1 MAQQA
6 LDGLSTGS
14 AFSVGYTTA
23 FTNQFAKLNGFLVNL
38 QNLIGTSTSA
48 QSKEAYAQLA
58 GVVNSAAVHVQLGLA
73 AAQTARDNYNNASS
87 RATQQVFKAEEL
99 KYLDAVRIRL
109 DSIAYLTKERKNAD
123 GSAAPD
129 GPDGIKELAEQIM
142 QNFNGA
148 NNQFAWGSFSDF
160 ARPHVVAAGI
170 DSGAIQALA
179 SLSQLDS
186 KSAEEQIKEGSVNRG
201 KIDLQVDILTQQVN
215 LMSNKTY
222 GQESGSRSSQISM
235 FQFESLSVGHLA
247 DSNAHKSAFDI
258 LMSNNA
264 SQSELQND
272 LGALSDLND
281 IYTGP
286 NSLQLQAE
294 TTLTQIIDHHD
305 SATDAKNKI
314 DQLTTNYNTFLND
327 AQAKA
332 AQANALNLDR
342 FSQSTQTANRYL
354 QDFIAIKGA
363 NTTASAQNALTAITA
378 LVGQH
383 NAYVAQAQTAVL
395 DAQSASVAA
404 GTRGQMV
411 FMNAVATQ
419 ISRAADIR
427 IDANLSMLKIAT
439 NGSAI
444 RENYNDAKN
453 DYDAVSPPTN

>member
-1 MAQQA
+1 
-6 LDGLSTGS
+6 
-14 AFSVGYTTA
+14 
-23 FTNQFAKLNGFLVNL
+23 
-38 QNLIGTSTSA
+38 
-48 QSKEAYAQLA
+48 
-58 GVVNSAAVHVQLGLA
+58 
-73 AAQTARDNYNNASS
+73 
-87 RATQQVFKAEEL
+87 
-99 KYLDAVRIRL
+99 
-109 DSIAYLTKERKNAD
+109 
-123 GSAAPD
+123 
-129 GPDGIKELAEQIM
+129 
-142 QNFNGA
+142 
-148 NNQFAWGSFSDF
+148 
-160 ARPHVVAAGI
+160 
-170 DSGAIQALA
+170 
-179 SLSQLDS
+179 
-186 KSAEEQIKEGSVNRG
+186 
-201 KIDLQVDILTQQVN
+201 
-215 LMSNKTY
+215 
-222 GQESGSRSSQISM
+222 M
-235 FQFESLSVGHLA
+235 FQFESLSDGHLA
-247 DSNAHKSAFDI
+247 DSNAYKSAFDI

-272 LGALSDLND
+272 LGALRDLND
-281 IYTGP
+281 IYTGQ

-294 TTLTQIIDHHD
+294 NTLTQIIDHHD
-305 SATDAKNKI
+305 SATDAKNEI

-453 DYDAVSPPTN
+453 DYDAVSPPSN

>member
-1 MAQQA
+1 
-6 LDGLSTGS
+6 
-14 AFSVGYTTA
+14 
-23 FTNQFAKLNGFLVNL
+23 
-38 QNLIGTSTSA
+38 
-48 QSKEAYAQLA
+48 
-58 GVVNSAAVHVQLGLA
+58 
-73 AAQTARDNYNNASS
+73 
-87 RATQQVFKAEEL
+87 
-99 KYLDAVRIRL
+99 
-109 DSIAYLTKERKNAD
+109 
-123 GSAAPD
+123 
-129 GPDGIKELAEQIM
+129 
-142 QNFNGA
+142 
-148 NNQFAWGSFSDF
+148 
-160 ARPHVVAAGI
+160 
-170 DSGAIQALA
+170 
-179 SLSQLDS
+179 
-186 KSAEEQIKEGSVNRG
+186 
-201 KIDLQVDILTQQVN
+201 
-215 LMSNKTY
+215 
-222 GQESGSRSSQISM
+222 
-235 FQFESLSVGHLA
+235 
-247 DSNAHKSAFDI
+247 
-258 LMSNNA
+258 MSNNA

-281 IYTGP
+281 IYTGQ
-286 NSLQLQAE
+286 NSLQSQAQN
-294 TTLTQIIDHHD
+294 TLTQIIGHHD
-305 SATDAKNKI
+305 TATDAKNKI

>member
-1 MAQQA
+1 
-6 LDGLSTGS
+6 
-14 AFSVGYTTA
+14 
-23 FTNQFAKLNGFLVNL
+23 
-38 QNLIGTSTSA
+38 
-48 QSKEAYAQLA
+48 
-58 GVVNSAAVHVQLGLA
+58 
-73 AAQTARDNYNNASS
+73 
-87 RATQQVFKAEEL
+87 
-99 KYLDAVRIRL
+99 
-109 DSIAYLTKERKNAD
+109 
-123 GSAAPD
+123 
-129 GPDGIKELAEQIM
+129 
-142 QNFNGA
+142 
-148 NNQFAWGSFSDF
+148 
-160 ARPHVVAAGI
+160 VVAAGI

-186 KSAEEQIKEGSVNRG
+186 NLAQEQIRDGSVN
-201 KIDLQVDILTQQVN
+201 KLAIDLQVDILIQQVN

-222 GQESGSRSSQISM
+222 GEESGSRSSQISM
-235 FQFESLSVGHLA
+235 FQFESLSFGHLA
-247 DSNAHKSAFDI
+247 ESNAYKSAFDI

-294 TTLTQIIDHHD
+294 NTLTQIIDHHD
-305 SATDAKNKI
+305 SATDAKNEI

-332 AQANALNLDR
+332 AQANALNLDH
-342 FSQSTQTANRYL
+342 FSQSTQTANQYL

-395 DAQSASVAA
+395 DAQNASVAA

-419 ISRAADIR
+419 ISRAADIQ

-444 RENYNDAKN
+444 RENYNDAKT
-453 DYDAVSPPTN
+453 DYDAVSPPGN